1 MSVLQA
7 GVQRQLMDG
16 RALLLLASLFLAFDR
31 FSVGLWA
38 DLEATFAPTG
48 LFSDGLNWSPFTLY
62 PAMVREIKANQSQ
75 STVIAALPFGIN
87 PFYAFLHGLHLPAAM
102 VCLAG
107 FDEPPEYEYDAYGVR
122 QYSYIGLELAL
133 LLLGLRS
140 CLPSAIR
147 VWLED
152 PTDGLAALWNSPVQ
166 LAAAASPAWE
176 ALRWLAAL
184 LNVCWVGLSLS
195 AFHRH
200 GAQDGALFHGRGG
213 VRLVPAHMVA
223 LVVLSSGVL
232 VSMLALLAP
241 ARDEGAVSGAEA
253 EAEAEGV
260 SSNCVAAETS
270 LEGIPPRENSGSH
283 GPYGPNIRSGA
294 APLPPYHSA
303 HRAVLLAALPAGIA
317 CALTLAREWPVLAL
331 PRASASDNLAV
342 AQRLQ
347 DEEARPA
354 ARGTVARRSTAGSGR
369 AAGGGPAG
377 GGVLRFYTEE
387 SPGFAMYIGLPLCSS
402 HAPLWPRVPLR
413 LADALSR
420 RPWLR
425 ADARSAARL
434 SASSPAAL
442 VCGPLCTVAR
452 RQCSSSASSSLPSSC
467 CFTCVSP
474 RRTGTPRARP
484 IANTPLN

>member
-1 MSVLQA
+1 MLCSSAVYSLIKCSGPPVHEQSMSVLQA

-152 PTDGLAALWNSPVQ
+152 PPDGLAALWNSPVQ

-213 VRLVPAHMVA
+213 VRLVPARMVA

-260 SSNCVAAETS
+260 SSNWVAAETS

-294 APLPPYHSA
+294 APLPPYLSA

-331 PRASASDNLAV
+331 PRASASDNPAV

-347 DEEARPA
+347 DDEARPA

-377 GGVLRFYTEE
+377 GGPGGAGVLRFYTEE
-387 SPGFAMYIGLPLCSS
+387 
-402 HAPLWPRVPLR
+402 
-413 LADALSR
+413 
-420 RPWLR
+420 
-425 ADARSAARL
+425 
-434 SASSPAAL
+434 
-442 VCGPLCTVAR
+442 
-452 RQCSSSASSSLPSSC
+452 
-467 CFTCVSP
+467 
-474 RRTGTPRARP
+474 
-484 IANTPLN
+484 